1 MAGTKRRLCACR
13 LIGEVAGDGLVCCI
27 ESCTTVVAA
36 VGPRRVSSVVSID
49 LRLRRIR
56 RSAEGDG
63 CSRVCRLCDMPAC
76 REHLVSDGHIHQ
88 LRKNGLLGYMIP
100 AELLQSSGDKNE
112 K

>member
-63 CSRVCRLCDMPAC
+63 CSRVCRLCDNGCGDADGLADEGCVELRDASCHGAARGGGIAC
-76 REHLVSDGHIHQ
+76 GGGWCGH
-88 LRKNGLLGYMIP
+88 
-100 AELLQSSGDKNE
+100 
-112 K
+112 